1 MGRWNT
7 EWRIVDGIM
16 EEHLSNSEVCIL
28 LLSEKFEHSEAC
40 MDELY
45 SMVNSGKPIIPICLN
60 DYKPSFSIVLLFK
73 QREYM
78 IILSG
83 PAFSTPLQVFWP
95 YPNAWFR
102 RPDNV

>member
-1 MGRWNT
+1 M
-7 EWRIVDGIM
+7 DGII

-60 DYKPSFSIVLLFK
+60 DYKPSFSIVHSIG
-73 QREYM
+73 
-78 IILSG
+78 IIQTTRIYDNTIRPGFLDALTSI
-83 PAFSTPLQVFWP
+83 PAISKCMVPTP
-95 YPNAWFR
+95 
-102 RPDNV
+102 